1 VATAFFATPKTVG
14 AATGTN
20 FPDGLAAGPGL
31 GLADAP
37 LLLVEPTGALP
48 PTVLAYL
55 QAAGG
60 TVTAGTLFGGP
71 LAVTDQVLAELDG
84 AL

>member
-1 VATAFFATPKTVG
+1 
-14 AATGTN
+14 
-20 FPDGLAAGPGL
+20 L
-31 GLADAP
+31 GLVDSP

-48 PTVLAYL
+48 PAVLAYL
-55 QAAGG
+55 HAAAA

-71 LAVTDQVLAELDG
+71 LAVTDQVLSELDG